1 MNILPSIMTIT
12 AIFLLLL
19 IIWNSLSNDKKE
31 ILQAI
36 ANKECKIAPID
47 SSKLE
52 DIILP
57 VKKRETR

>member
-1 MNILPSIMTIT
+1 MNILPSIIAII

-31 ILQAI
+31 ILKAI
-36 ANKECKIAPID
+36 EQKECKIAPIN

-57 VKKRETR
+57 VKKGKS